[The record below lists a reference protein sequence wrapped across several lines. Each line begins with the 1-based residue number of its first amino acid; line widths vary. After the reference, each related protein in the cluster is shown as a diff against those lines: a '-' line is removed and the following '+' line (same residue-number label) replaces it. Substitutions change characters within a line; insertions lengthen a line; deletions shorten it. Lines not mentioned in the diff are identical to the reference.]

1 MLAFKIIFYYN
12 ILRDL
17 EVKDMKKRND
27 LVVYKNELNTVPLR
41 NFNSVEMDLLM
52 AIISQ
57 MRDRGESRII
67 FSFEELK
74 ALSKYNK
81 ETAIKS
87 FINDL
92 KSTYNKLIQ
101 LNVFFED
108 SHRFVS
114 FVFFTK
120 YEIDKDN
127 QEILIQV
134 NEEFAPLINQMTGSF
149 TKFELEQFT
158 QLKSSYSKTMY
169 RLLKQYRLTG
179 FVKFSLDE
187 FRRLLDIPEC
197 YRMSNIDQFVLKPIC
212 NELSEIFENLTI
224 KKIKKKRM
232 VVALEFKFKHE
243 DDLKKHGMK
252 TFKDPDGL
260 FYEKNIMEMDTEEVY
275 KTFPVIKNDNKN

>member
-1 MLAFKIIFYYN
+1 
-12 ILRDL
+12 
-17 EVKDMKKRND
+17 MKKRDN
-27 LVVYKNELNTVPLR
+27 LVVYKNEFNTVPLR

-52 AIISQ
+52 AIMSQ
-57 MRDRGESRII
+57 MRDRGESRIA
-67 FSFEELK
+67 FSFDELK
-74 ALSKYNK
+74 VLSKYNK
-81 ETAIKS
+81 ETAIQS
-87 FINDL
+87 FIDDL

-101 LNVFFED
+101 LNVSFED
-108 SHRFVS
+108 SHKFVS

-169 RLLKQYRLTG
+169 RLLKQFRLTG
-179 FVKFSLDE
+179 FVKFSIDE
-187 FRRLLDIPEC
+187 FRKLLDIPES
-197 YRMSNIDQFVLKPIC
+197 YAISDIDRRVLKPIC
-212 NELSEIFENLTI
+212 NELSEFFENLTV
-224 KKIKKKRM
+224 KKIKKKRR
-232 VVALEFKFKHE
+232 VVALEFRFKHE

-252 TFKDPDGL
+252 TFRDPDGL

-275 KTFPVIKNDNKN
+275 KTFPVIKSDNNEN